1 MRGVGAP
8 ARAVRRTP
16 RERLRG
22 TGAGGVLAGVLAAL
36 GVLLAGCS
44 LQQIH
49 SDADH
54 RVFTLQPGDLERS
67 GLAFITP
74 STVTGQEEE
83 KQAVAFVFAEV
94 LKERRPQITVLT
106 LAETLSAVNAAGLAD
121 VYRAMYAD
129 YRDTGIFKRDIL
141 AQIGA
146 VTKARYAAQL
156 KLAGFAQASS
166 SRFGVFGIRVIDTK
180 SARVRLFLQVWDT
193 RDGTI
198 AWEGV
203 HEMDYAF
210 ESIEEKSV
218 TLRAILRE
226 TAEILVRR
234 LP

>member
-1 MRGVGAP
+1 MF
-8 ARAVRRTP
+8 
-16 RERLRG
+16 
-22 TGAGGVLAGVLAAL
+22 AAL
-36 GVLLAGCS
+36 SVLLSGCG
-44 LQQIH
+44 LQQMH

-54 RVFTLQPGDLERS
+54 RVFTLKAGDLERS

-121 VYRAMYAD
+121 AYRAMYAD

-141 AQIGA
+141 AQVGA
-146 VTKARYAAQL
+146 VTKARYVAQL
-156 KLAGFAQASS
+156 KLAGFSQTSS
-166 SRFGVFGIRVIDTK
+166 SRFGLFGIRVIDTK
-180 SARVRLFLQVWDT
+180 AARVRLFLQVWDT
-193 RDGTI
+193 HDGTI

-210 ESIEEKSV
+210 ESLEEKSV

-226 TAEILVRR
+226 TAETLVKR